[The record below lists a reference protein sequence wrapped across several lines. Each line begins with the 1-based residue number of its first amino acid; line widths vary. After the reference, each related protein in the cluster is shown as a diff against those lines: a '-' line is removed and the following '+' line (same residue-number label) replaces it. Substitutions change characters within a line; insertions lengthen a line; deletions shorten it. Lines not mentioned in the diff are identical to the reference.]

1 MEILKAIILGIIQGL
16 TEFLPIS
23 SSGHLV
29 LAEHYLNFK
38 QPDLSFEIF
47 LHLGSVIAV
56 LIYFRKDILYLF
68 KSLFLF
74 KEKSSEHI
82 NNRNT
87 LFYLLVATVVTA
99 LIGLYF
105 EDAVLKA
112 FSSLYIPSFMLFI
125 TGVILFMSDKIEPRG
140 LGTHQL
146 GIRKSIIIG
155 LGQAF
160 AILPGI
166 SRSGST
172 IAMGIFTGLKREAA
186 ARFSFLLSV
195 PIIVGANIHKISK
208 ITELEKSQFLLFLI
222 GAFAAFI
229 SGYSVI
235 SLLISFVKK
244 QKLKYFAYYCWFIS
258 LLLLIL
264 FVAK

>member
-47 LHLGSVIAV
+47 LHLGSVVAV
-56 LIYFRKDILYLF
+56 LIYFRKDIIYLL
-68 KSLFLF
+68 KSLFIF
-74 KEKSSEHI
+74 KDKSFEHL

-99 LIGLYF
+99 FIGLYF
-105 EDAVLKA
+105 EDTVLKA

-125 TGVILFMSDKIEPRG
+125 TGIILFISDKIEPRG
-140 LGTHQL
+140 LDTHQL
-146 GIRKSIIIG
+146 GIRKSILIG
-155 LGQAF
+155 FAQAF

-208 ITELEKSQFLLFLI
+208 ITTLERSQFLIYLI
-222 GAFAAFI
+222 GAFTAFI
-229 SGYSVI
+229 AGYSVI

-244 QKLKYFAYYCWFIS
+244 QKLKYFAFYCWSIS
-258 LLLLIL
+258 LLTLIL